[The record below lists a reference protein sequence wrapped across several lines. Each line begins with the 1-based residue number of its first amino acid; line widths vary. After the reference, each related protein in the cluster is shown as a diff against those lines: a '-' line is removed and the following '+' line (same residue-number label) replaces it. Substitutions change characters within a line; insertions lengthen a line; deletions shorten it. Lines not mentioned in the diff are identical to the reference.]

1 MEDLEFNVE
10 VTDIA
15 KAALAV
21 GSSRQYKGQ
30 QPAKEVIDPLT
41 DDLNNALSFTVKQ
54 RSTNITAE
62 GLLMTAEING
72 RYKPALAL
80 RFEGEKSFQVMNANL
95 SDKDRA
101 NYESLM
107 KSFDAP
113 VLQLQKLFD
122 AFAKKR
128 EEFKKISNL

>member
-1 MEDLEFNVE
+1 
-10 VTDIA
+10 
-15 KAALAV
+15 
-21 GSSRQYKGQ
+21 
-30 QPAKEVIDPLT
+30 
-41 DDLNNALSFTVKQ
+41 
-54 RSTNITAE
+54 
-62 GLLMTAEING
+62 
-72 RYKPALAL
+72 
-80 RFEGEKSFQVMNANL
+80 MNANL

-128 EEFKKISNL
+128 EEFRKVSNL